1 MGTTVRLFMA
11 ALLFT
16 TAAAVVSAQDASA
29 APPPAAPDAVKPVEP
44 LQAIPFAEPG
54 TPAVEPALT
63 IDQSAVAVEP
73 VVPAAVEAP
82 VAEKP
87 KVTTTRRVTKKTARK
102 PAEKL
107 PIQASD
113 SFKADAAVASL
124 AAVDAPANPPP
135 PDAAA
140 NAAPAPSIVPPAPAA
155 KPASVEPRAE
165 GTKPE
170 PKMGVG
176 GWFLIAL
183 VIAALFTGITLFLRR
198 RTSRRTSIVDFTT
211 ISPDLK
217 PSLVSRH

>member
-1 MGTTVRLFMA
+1 MGTTLRLFIA
-11 ALLFT
+11 AILFT
-16 TAAAVVSAQDASA
+16 TAAAVVSAQDASVA
-29 APPPAAPDAVKPVEP
+29 APPAAPDAVKPVEP

-87 KVTTTRRVTKKTARK
+87 QFTTTRRVTKKTARK
-102 PAEKL
+102 PAEKP

-124 AAVDAPANPPP
+124 AAVDSPANPSP

-140 NAAPAPSIVPPAPAA
+140 NAAPAPSIVPPAPVA
-155 KPASVEPRAE
+155 KPASVEPRTEAA
-165 GTKPE
+165 KAE

-198 RTSRRTSIVDFTT
+198 RTSRRTSIVDFTSS
-211 ISPDLK
+211 SPDLK
-217 PSLVSRH
+217 PSLVSRN